1 MKTTKQQRQSLY
13 DEYIGLYRSA
23 LEASSEFRTEL
34 ERNMRQFLG
43 SNEIDNSTESA
54 ITVRNI
60 TYELLESQVDPDVPY
75 PKAGSAVYSEDGE
88 RLSGIIE
95 RLCLSVKDK
104 LPFESLNDLDER
116 YTYVYGGSVW
126 YVEWDNT
133 IAGGGGVRI
142 HCLSPLDFVA
152 EPGVYSVENMKY
164 CFLRFTTTKSELKS
178 RWGATDEELE
188 RAECEYH
195 YKEQCTDS
203 DTVTVINCLY
213 RDEDGDICKLIFSG
227 SVVLSDV
234 PKMDKRRNEDG
245 EYLDTEL
252 IRDPSLSDGG
262 LLAVP
267 YFTPKSLPLVIRQNT
282 RVAPTLL
289 GLSDCERIRPQQ
301 QAINKVESRILK
313 KLLRAGVTPVMPE
326 DASITLGNSVFGE
339 LIRMRPGESI
349 DNYGKI
355 DTTPDVSK
363 DIAEAD
369 RLYDHAKRVL
379 GISDALQGL
388 DNVQNESGFA
398 RQLKITRATSRL
410 QTKRRMKYHAYS
422 ALYRIIFEHYLAFAD
437 EPRPL
442 NYKDGLGKGRES
454 CFNRHEFIRR
464 DPDGRLYY
472 CDDFIF
478 SVDLNGGDEYSRE
491 VLWQR
496 NLSNLESGTLGDI
509 SSPSTLLRYW
519 QSQERAHYPFAREN
533 VEYFEQ
539 LVQKENESA
548 SPTRK
553 D

>member
-13 DEYIGLYRSA
+13 DEYIGLYRAA
-23 LEASSEFRTEL
+23 LEASSEYRREL
-34 ERNMRQFLG
+34 EKYMRQYLG
-43 SNEIDNSTESA
+43 STEIDNSNEAA

-60 TYELLESQVDPDVPY
+60 TYELLESQVDPDIPY
-75 PKAGSAVYSEDGE
+75 PKAASAIYSEEGE
-88 RLSGIIE
+88 RLSGVIE
-95 RLCLSVKDK
+95 RLCLSVRDK
-104 LPFESLNDLDER
+104 LPFESLNDVDER

-126 YVEWDNT
+126 YIEWDST
-133 IAGGGGVRI
+133 ITDGGGIRI

-152 EPGVYSVENMKY
+152 EPGVCSVENMRY
-164 CFLRFTTTKSELKS
+164 CFLRFTTTKSELKH
-178 RWGATDEELE
+178 RWGATDEELMG
-188 RAECEYH
+188 AEYEYR
-195 YKEQCTDS
+195 YAEQCTDS

-213 RDEDGDICKLIFSG
+213 RDSDGDVCKLIFSG
-227 SVVLSDV
+227 SLVLADI
-234 PKMDKRRNEDG
+234 PKMYKRRTEDG

-252 IRDPSLSDGG
+252 VDTKAEGG
-262 LLAVP
+262 LSAVP
-267 YFTPKSLPLVIRQNT
+267 YYTPKSFPLVIRQNT
-282 RVAPTLL
+282 RVAPTLF

-326 DASITLGNSVFGE
+326 DATVTLGNSVFGE

-388 DNVQNESGFA
+388 DTVQNESGFA

-422 ALYRIIFEHYLAFAD
+422 ALYRIIFEHFLAFAD

-442 NYKDGLGKGRES
+442 NYKDGLGNGKITS
-454 CFNRHEFIRR
+454 FNRHDFIRT
-464 DPDGRLYY
+464 DVDGRSYY
-472 CDDFIF
+472 TDDFLF

-509 SSPSTLLRYW
+509 SSPATLLRYW

-533 VEYFEQ
+533 VEYFEE
-539 LVQKENESA
+539 LVMREKNGAVCAEERN
-548 SPTRK
+548 
-553 D
+553 